1 MSTGGSPILTR
12 PSTLHRRAE
21 RLRRLAFAGWC
32 ATWLVLAWLMLHP
45 APPQVAG
52 VSDKLA
58 HFLSFALISFATITF
73 CRTARQFLLAGGF
86 CAFAG
91 VGLEVAQGFTAARLF
106 EWADMVANLAGM
118 ATGITTAALLLL
130 VLQGRWYRQR
140 RAPAARRDAGRPA

>member
-1 MSTGGSPILTR
+1 VSTEGSPILTR
-12 PSTLHRRAE
+12 PRLLHRRAE
-21 RLRRLAFAGWC
+21 GLRRLAFAGWC

-73 CRTARQFLLAGGF
+73 CRNLRQFLLAGGF

-91 VGLEVAQGFTAARLF
+91 VALEAAQGFTATRVF

-130 VLQGRWYRQR
+130 LLQGRWYRQR
-140 RAPAARRDAGRPA
+140 RAPAARHDAGRPA